1 MHRLLFVLLASV
13 SVCGGAQ
20 PADSVGLLFQTVLQ
34 GARRHFAPDRRVALF
49 DITWYRTGDAVVLH
63 GEVDNP
69 EAKDSAFALARAYFP
84 GDLVDSVVV
93 LPHPSLGANTYGIV
107 VLSVA
112 NVRSRPGESEEL
124 GTQVTMGQVVK
135 VLKKGPG
142 YYYVQSYDGYLGWL
156 DSDAFHWADRAG
168 VDEWAAAR
176 KTVLISYFEV
186 VRERPS
192 ASAQSVCDAVIG
204 NIFRSGPRKRGW
216 VEVHLAD
223 GRAGFLPAAS
233 VQDFAAW
240 QQSRNLTAANVERT
254 ARMFVG
260 VPYLWGGTSSKGMD
274 CSGFTKTVF
283 RLNGHELSRDAS
295 QQVLNGRDIDAGKDF
310 ENLSKGDLLFFG
322 RKAEEGRPE
331 RITHV
336 AIYLENRR
344 FIHSSGRVRFGSFDP
359 AAPEFDEY
367 NLKRFVRARRIIPD
381 PTIPER

>member
-1 MHRLLFVLLASV
+1 MHCLLLHLLAALSI
-13 SVCGGAQ
+13 SGQAQ
-20 PADSVGLLFQTVLQ
+20 PADSVGLLFQTALQ

-49 DITWYRTGDAVVLH
+49 DIAWNRTADAVVLH

-69 EAKDSAFALARAYFP
+69 AAKDSVLELARAYFP
-84 GDLVDSVVV
+84 GGLIDSVLV
-93 LPHPSLGANTYGIV
+93 LPHPALGTNTFGIV

-124 GTQVTMGQVVK
+124 ATQVTMGQVVK

-156 DSDAFHWADRAG
+156 GSDAFQWADRAG
-168 VDEWAAAR
+168 VDEWAAAP
-176 KTVLISYFEV
+176 KTVLTSYFEV

-192 ASAQSVCDAVIG
+192 AGAQPVCDAVIG
-204 NIFRSGPRKRGW
+204 NIFRAGPRKRGW
-216 VEVHLAD
+216 VEVRLAD

-233 VQDFAAW
+233 VQSYAAW
-240 QQSRNLTAANVERT
+240 QQSRNLTGANIERT

-295 QQVLNGRDIDAGKDF
+295 QQVLNGRDIDAGKEF
-310 ENLSKGDLLFFG
+310 ENLAKGDLMFFG
-322 RKAEEGRPE
+322 RKADEGRPE

-344 FIHSSGRVRFGSFDP
+344 FIHSSGRVQFGSFDP
-359 AAPEFDEY
+359 ASPEYDDY
-367 NLKRFVRARRIIPD
+367 NLKRFVRARRIIPA
-381 PTIPER
+381 PTVPER